1 MVGGT
6 TANDFSNCELKVM
19 KQQEEQKQPQPQR
32 QKQNPLGKGK
42 TGMRFGWRAG
52 IQRQGYALVCAK
64 LALDILVVV
73 IDRMTGVEI
82 LGEMVRIESLVYTT
96 IPAVMVAA
104 DTGLHA
110 RLSTTG
116 NFLQHQQAYSMF
128 RGHIAPN

>member
-52 IQRQGYALVCAK
+52 IQHQGYALVCAK

-73 IDRMTGVEI
+73 IDRMTERFKGKNGFDGFWFTQPFRQRARDGWTVTPSSRK
-82 LGEMVRIESLVYTT
+82 LTPYWVVTSFRVSGRGERE
-96 IPAVMVAA
+96 
-104 DTGLHA
+104 
-110 RLSTTG
+110 
-116 NFLQHQQAYSMF
+116 
-128 RGHIAPN
+128 

>member
-52 IQRQGYALVCAK
+52 IQRQGYALLCAK

-73 IDRMTGVEI
+73 IDRMTRFI
-82 LGEMVRIESLVYTT
+82 S
-96 IPAVMVAA
+96 
-104 DTGLHA
+104 
-110 RLSTTG
+110 
-116 NFLQHQQAYSMF
+116 
-128 RGHIAPN
+128 

>member
-52 IQRQGYALVCAK
+52 IQRQGYALLCAK

-73 IDRMTGVEI
+73 IDGMTAKEAPGRLDIPGKHEG
-82 LGEMVRIESLVYTT
+82 LPWPSLTANY
-96 IPAVMVAA
+96 
-104 DTGLHA
+104 
-110 RLSTTG
+110 
-116 NFLQHQQAYSMF
+116 
-128 RGHIAPN
+128 

>member
-52 IQRQGYALVCAK
+52 IQHQGYALVCAK

-73 IDRMTGVEI
+73 IDRMTGGKPCARPKRVSD
-82 LGEMVRIESLVYTT
+82 SLQKT
-96 IPAVMVAA
+96 PWMK
-104 DTGLHA
+104 
-110 RLSTTG
+110 
-116 NFLQHQQAYSMF
+116 
-128 RGHIAPN
+128 

>member
-19 KQQEEQKQPQPQR
+19 KQQEEQKQPQPQPQR

-52 IQRQGYALVCAK
+52 IQHQGYALVCAK

-73 IDRMTGVEI
+73 IDRMTGGNCCRVPKRVS
-82 LGEMVRIESLVYTT
+82 GSRNHPARDGWVSLSPYSNTT
-96 IPAVMVAA
+96 LCS
-104 DTGLHA
+104 DL
-110 RLSTTG
+110 
-116 NFLQHQQAYSMF
+116 
-128 RGHIAPN
+128 

>member
-19 KQQEEQKQPQPQR
+19 KQQEEQKQPQPQPQR

-52 IQRQGYALVCAK
+52 IQHQGYALVCAK

-73 IDRMTGVEI
+73 IDRMTGVSGVVEP
-82 LGEMVRIESLVYTT
+82 RS
-96 IPAVMVAA
+96 
-104 DTGLHA
+104 H
-110 RLSTTG
+110 
-116 NFLQHQQAYSMF
+116 FLKVHD
-128 RGHIAPN
+128 

>member
-52 IQRQGYALVCAK
+52 IQHQGYALVCAK

-73 IDRMTGVEI
+73 IDRMTARFKGEI
-82 LGEMVRIESLVYTT
+82 NLKPTKVSDIWLES
-96 IPAVMVAA
+96 
-104 DTGLHA
+104 G
-110 RLSTTG
+110 
-116 NFLQHQQAYSMF
+116 
-128 RGHIAPN
+128 

>member
-52 IQRQGYALVCAK
+52 IQRQGYALLCAK

-73 IDRMTGVEI
+73 IDRMTGATVA
-82 LGEMVRIESLVYTT
+82 ESPNEFQVPAT
-96 IPAVMVAA
+96 IPP
-104 DTGLHA
+104 DGWGCYLC
-110 RLSTTG
+110 S
-116 NFLQHQQAYSMF
+116 
-128 RGHIAPN
+128 

>member
-73 IDRMTGVEI
+73 IDRMTAG
-82 LGEMVRIESLVYTT
+82 LPLRSPQKSFGFSQSSRKRWLRLVH
-96 IPAVMVAA
+96 V
-104 DTGLHA
+104 LHA
-110 RLSTTG
+110 RLPLSLATYIYST
-116 NFLQHQQAYSMF
+116 AK
-128 RGHIAPN
+128 

>member
-73 IDRMTGVEI
+73 IDRMTGGQLLPSPQTSFWFSQPSRQGW
-82 LGEMVRIESLVYTT
+82 LGLVSLRTLIRRYALTW
-96 IPAVMVAA
+96 
-104 DTGLHA
+104 
-110 RLSTTG
+110 
-116 NFLQHQQAYSMF
+116 
-128 RGHIAPN
+128 